1 MIKDIE
7 SKTFLND
14 LLQDTCSVCLNAEL
28 KLCLCVY
35 KNPLLFEEM
44 L

>member
-1 MIKDIE
+1 MIKDVE
-7 SKTFLND
+7 SETFLHD

-28 KLCLCVY
+28 QLHLCVY